1 MDNNEISLMKLS
13 IKFKWICIIIMLI
26 FLSKLIKICW
36 KNSPHEED
44 YIKYE
49 LLSNEEKKLFLVT
62 KYNTYLNQNNS
73 QEKDKNI
80 KRSNI

>member
-1 MDNNEISLMKLS
+1 MNNEIDL
-13 IKFKWICIIIMLI
+13 FRIIIDYKWYSLI
-26 FLSKLIKICW
+26 LLIIFVSKLIKICW